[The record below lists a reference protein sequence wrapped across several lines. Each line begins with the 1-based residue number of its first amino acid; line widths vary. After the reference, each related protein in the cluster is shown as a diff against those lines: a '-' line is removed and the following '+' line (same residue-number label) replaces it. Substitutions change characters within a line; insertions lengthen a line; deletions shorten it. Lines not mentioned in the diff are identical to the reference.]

1 MFGCG
6 NVLYIE
12 MSVHYPCHNML
23 SDSLIQS
30 TSFNLLLP
38 GLPRPRPHLRA
49 TVLTVTRNVHAKGG
63 CSSDK
68 RESVRFGPAHIVLV
82 DRNRNTMFASESTM
96 CSEVS
101 SEYKSV
107 QHSYA
112 FYV

>member
-1 MFGCG
+1 
-6 NVLYIE
+6 
-12 MSVHYPCHNML
+12 ML
-23 SDSLIQS
+23 SDGLILS

-38 GLPRPRPHLRA
+38 GLPRPHPHLRT
-49 TVLTVTRNVHAKGG
+49 TVLTITGNVHAKGG
-63 CSSDK
+63 CGSDK
-68 RESVRFGPAHIVLV
+68 RGSVRLGPVHVVLV
-82 DRNRNTMFASESTM
+82 DRNTMFASESTM